1 MCYNK
6 LKKSLRR
13 FPLNNSD
20 KYEEL
25 VALFDKQLEF
35 AQNLQRKIIPSPGSF
50 VSDDYHF
57 YSYLRPFRKVGGDF
71 FDFHFMDNGRINLII
86 ADATGHGIDA
96 AMITSMFKL
105 SYSYTMKDEHINQ
118 FPSLVL
124 KQIETDIC
132 QLMDNTFFTGI
143 ALIFDP
149 DDSTLCFANA
159 GHPAG
164 ILLRE
169 NHQVELLKPNLP
181 MMGLCQFMPSM
192 NYFDKRIRF
201 SRGDKL
207 FLFTDGLV
215 DAQNPDEEE
224 FSIERVIDVVTKY
237 ARLPINRIGEKI
249 VDACMTFKQALT
261 LSDDIC
267 ILGIEFEE

>member
-1 MCYNK
+1 MNH
-6 LKKSLRR
+6 
-13 FPLNNSD
+13 SD

-50 VSDDYHF
+50 NSDDYQF

-71 FDFHFMDNGRINLII
+71 YDFHFLDNGRISLLI

-105 SYSYTMKDEHINQ
+105 SYSYTMKDVHINQ

-149 DDSTLCFANA
+149 QDSTLCFANA
-159 GHPAG
+159 GHPAA
-164 ILLRE
+164 ILLRA
-169 NHQVELLKPNLP
+169 NHQVELLKPYLP

-192 NYFDKRIRF
+192 NYYDKRILF

-207 FLFTDGLV
+207 FLFTDGLI

-224 FSIERVIDVVTKY
+224 FSIDRVIEVATQY
-237 ARLPINRIGEKI
+237 ASLPINRIGEKI
-249 VDACMTFKQALT
+249 VETCMTFRQSLT
-261 LSDDIC
+261 SSDDIC
-267 ILGIEFEE
+267 LLGIEFYE